1 MNKLDKLLKDCK
13 KDITKNVLRS
23 EIKMSKED
31 LEILKDIILNL
42 YNELDK
48 KKADKINNTINLK
61 QGGKQ

>member
-1 MNKLDKLLKDCK
+1 MSKLDNLLKECK
-13 KDITKNVLRS
+13 KDITKNILRS

-48 KKADKINNTINLK
+48 KKADRVINSINLK
-61 QGGKQ
+61 EGGQ

>member
-1 MNKLDKLLKDCK
+1 MSKLDKLLKDCK

-31 LEILKDIILNL
+31 LEILKDIILNI

-48 KKADKINNTINLK
+48 KKADKILNNLK
-61 QGGKQ
+61 QKGVE

>member
-1 MNKLDKLLKDCK
+1 MSKLDKLLKGCK

-23 EIKMSKED
+23 EIKMSSED

-48 KKADKINNTINLK
+48 KKADKVINSINLK
-61 QGGKQ
+61 EGGQ

>member
-1 MNKLDKLLKDCK
+1 MSKIDKLLKGCK

-23 EIKMSKED
+23 DIKMSKED

-48 KKADKINNTINLK
+48 KKADKIINDINLK
-61 QGGKQ
+61 EGGQ

>member
-1 MNKLDKLLKDCK
+1 MSKIDKLLKGCK

-23 EIKMSKED
+23 EIKMSSED

-48 KKADKINNTINLK
+48 KKADKVINNINLK
-61 QGGKQ
+61 QGGQ

>member
-1 MNKLDKLLKDCK
+1 MSKLDRLLKDCK

-23 EIKMSKED
+23 EIKMSSED

-48 KKADKINNTINLK
+48 KKADKVINSINLK
-61 QGGKQ
+61 EGGQ

>member
-1 MNKLDKLLKDCK
+1 MSKIDKLLKGCK

-23 EIKMSKED
+23 DIKMSKED

-48 KKADKINNTINLK
+48 KKADKIINNINLK
-61 QGGKQ
+61 EGGQ

>member
-1 MNKLDKLLKDCK
+1 MSKIDKLLKGCK

-48 KKADKINNTINLK
+48 KKADKIINNINLK
-61 QGGKQ
+61 EGGQ

>member
-1 MNKLDKLLKDCK
+1 MNKLDKLLKECK
-13 KDITKNVLRS
+13 EDITKNVFRG

-48 KKADKINNTINLK
+48 KKADKVINSINLK
-61 QGGKQ
+61 EGGQ